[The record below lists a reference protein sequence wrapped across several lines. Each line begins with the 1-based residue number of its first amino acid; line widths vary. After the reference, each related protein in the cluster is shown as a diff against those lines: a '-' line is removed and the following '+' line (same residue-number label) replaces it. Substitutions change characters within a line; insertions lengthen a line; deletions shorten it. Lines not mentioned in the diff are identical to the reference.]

1 MELKILREKLDKDL
15 KKGYIRPS
23 TSLAGFP
30 ILFVLKKNG
39 LLRMCVDYRKLNDIT
54 VKNRYLLP
62 NITELRDRLSRA
74 KIFTAMDLRD
84 GYHLIRIKKGE
95 EWKIAF

>member
-23 TSLAGFP
+23 TSLAGFF
-30 ILFVLKKNG
+30 ILFVLKKNK

-54 VKNRYLLP
+54 VKN
-62 NITELRDRLSRA
+62 
-74 KIFTAMDLRD
+74 
-84 GYHLIRIKKGE
+84 
-95 EWKIAF
+95 